1 MVGETGDATVQGGV
15 LRLPTDEAATR
26 PGLLAPSRLLRLM
39 QRKPLGVAAILV
51 LVVLWGA
58 CLLAPLMSPFGYDQL
73 FTAPRLSP
81 PSAEHWFGTD
91 ESGRDVLSRLL
102 YGGRL
107 SLTLSLAAT
116 AGGVALAVLFGV
128 TSGYAAGW
136 PDLAF
141 QRLSDAVQALPTLIV
156 LLVLA
161 ALFRG
166 DPVIVLIAVALLF
179 APFGG
184 RLFRSGTLALR
195 EQPFVEAARVVDASP
210 LRIVLVHIMPNIYPL
225 IIVVTTSFVGFN
237 LLLLATLSFLG
248 FINADYPDWGTMLNL
263 SAANYMVSAPWLVL
277 APGAAITL
285 SVLAYNLL
293 GDSLRDILDPRLR
306 GS

>member
-1 MVGETGDATVQGGV
+1 MVGETSDATVQGGA
-15 LRLPTDEAATR
+15 LRLAAGEAGTR
-26 PGLLAPSRLLRLM
+26 PGLLAPARLLRLA
-39 QRKPLGVAAILV
+39 RSKPLGVVALSV
-51 LVVLWGA
+51 LVVIWGA
-58 CLLAPLMSPFGYDQL
+58 CLLAPLLAPFGYDDL
-73 FTAPRLSP
+73 FTAPRLTA
-81 PSAEHWFGTD
+81 PSAEHWLGTD

-116 AGGVALAVLFGV
+116 AGGVAAAVAFGV
-128 TSGYAAGW
+128 VSGYAAGW
-136 PDLAF
+136 FDLIF
-141 QRLSDAVQALPTLIV
+141 QRISDAFQALPTLVI

-161 ALFRG
+161 ALFKG
-166 DPVIVLIAVALLF
+166 DPVIILIAVALLF
-179 APFGG
+179 APAGG
-184 RLFRSGTLALR
+184 RLFRSATLTLR
-195 EQPFVEAARVVDASP
+195 EQPFVEAAKVVGASP
-210 LRIVLVHIMPNIYPL
+210 VRIVWFHIMPNIVPL
-225 IIVVTTSFVGFN
+225 IIVVLTSFVGFN

-277 APGAAITL
+277 APGAAITI